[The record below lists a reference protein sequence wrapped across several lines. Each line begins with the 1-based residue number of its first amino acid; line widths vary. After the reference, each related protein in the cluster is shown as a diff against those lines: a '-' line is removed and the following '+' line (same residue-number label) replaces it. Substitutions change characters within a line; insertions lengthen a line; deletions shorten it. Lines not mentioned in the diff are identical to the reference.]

1 MHSWCQLYGIDRLL
15 FILLAHSFFPQATS
29 KVPWWYDTV
38 ASALAAVSSDVCLW
52 SGEADLQLL
61 HMVGAHCSQPPLW
74 ESGSHVCVRGV
85 GIIEGRSEGEE
96 RTWRRGVGEA
106 EKVWEKRVQLS
117 HKHVIVLCRIKDY
130 PIAHFNLIALIEAL
144 YLRTAIKG
152 VG

>member
-1 MHSWCQLYGIDRLL
+1 MC
-15 FILLAHSFFPQATS
+15 
-29 KVPWWYDTV
+29 
-38 ASALAAVSSDVCLW
+38 
-52 SGEADLQLL
+52 E
-61 HMVGAHCSQPPLW
+61 
-74 ESGSHVCVRGV
+74 RGV

-96 RTWRRGVGEA
+96 RTWRRGVGKA